1 MRRYTLILLL
11 LFFTVACSTDKT
23 ETSASETDVTE
34 INATE
39 TSTSETDATEAA
51 DNQNEPPNK
60 PVFIV
65 QSSHP
70 QIDCL
75 NTMFDKFVNVF
86 GMYVIATP
94 EAPLEYV
101 QHTANVLAQYLDND
115 EDGVPDDLKVHQY
128 LVDGNFVVPVWGEE
142 DREIFFEGARG
153 TFCEDN
159 VGFRASMYYD
169 HDRWALGGVGTAGNW
184 DTNLEEVWH
193 VVSSGWYR
201 VYPVYF
207 GDWSSKLTEAMDTA
221 RGGLFREVPS
231 QYPNNAWY
239 SYDDDTC
246 TYGCQVHEYFYWAL
260 MANIGALDP
269 KLTDKCHESRQEWHV
284 CTAADLERTDPL
296 VFDLLNNYG
305 FKLPTRIPDGSY
317 QDWTKASPDNED
329 ADDEHS
335 DDEHSDD
342 EHSDAGGSNKIGYAR
357 FSEEERARLAKNTRT
372 PDLAIMSQ
380 HPTIDCLNGTFDKF
394 VNVFGMY
401 VMGTPE
407 TPESRVNHSAGVL
420 AQYLDND
427 EDGSVD
433 DIAVLNFLVGI
444 NRVVPIW
451 SQQDSETFYSATDR
465 GALCEEKVSFGA
477 SMFLEDKWAFGGI
490 TSAGH
495 WDTNLEEIWHII
507 TKGFDHMYPY
517 YFGARPGLSR
527 IGEAVDAARGGRFQE
542 APAPPYKY
550 PDESWYRFYD
560 PTCVYDCQIYEYFYW
575 ILMANIGALDP
586 KYTDKCESSK
596 DEWPICT
603 RAELKQRDK
612 LAYELLN
619 DEGFRLP
626 TRIPDGNY
634 QPSQR

>member
-1 MRRYTLILLL
+1 MRHYKLLL
-11 LFFTVACSTDKT
+11 VALAFLFACATD
-23 ETSASETDVTE
+23 ERD
-34 INATE
+34 INISQSGATE
-39 TSTSETDATEAA
+39 KTDALDEQQKPAA
-51 DNQNEPPNK
+51 TTDTQDERLDFSNFVVAPQ
-60 PVFIV
+60 
-65 QSSHP
+65 HP
-70 QIDCL
+70 TIDCL
-75 NTMFDKFVNVF
+75 NGTFDKFVNVF
-86 GMYVIATP
+86 GMYVVATP
-94 EAPLEYV
+94 EAPLDYV
-101 QHTANVLAQYLDND
+101 QHTANVLAQFLDND
-115 EDGVPDDLKVHQY
+115 EDGEPDDLKVHRH

-153 TFCEDN
+153 TYCEDN

-201 VYPVYF
+201 VYPEHF
-207 GDWSSKLTEAMDTA
+207 GDAPGSSKLTEAMDTA
-221 RGGLFREVPS
+221 RGGFFIEVPS
-231 QYPNNAWY
+231 RYPDNAWY
-239 SYDDDTC
+239 SYDDETC
-246 TYGCQVHEYFYWAL
+246 AYGCQVHEYFYWAL

-269 KLTDKCHESRQEWHV
+269 KLTDKCHNSRQEWHV

-296 VFDLLNNYG
+296 VFDLLNNHG
-305 FKLPTRIPDGSY
+305 FELPTRIPDGSY
-317 QDWTKASPDNED
+317 QEWAQVS
-329 ADDEHS
+329 S
-335 DDEHSDD
+335 DDSSEDP
-342 EHSDAGGSNKIGYAR
+342 DAGGSNKIGYAR
-357 FSEEERARLAKNTRT
+357 FSEEERARLAKDTRI

-407 TPESRVNHSAGVL
+407 TPESFVNHSAGVL

-451 SQQDSETFYSATDR
+451 TQQDSETFYSATDR

-507 TKGFDHMYPY
+507 TKGFDHVYPY
-517 YFGARPGLSR
+517 YFGARPGLSS

-542 APAPPYKY
+542 APDKY

-586 KYTDKCESSK
+586 KYTDICESSK

-603 RAELKQRDK
+603 KAELKQRDK

-619 DEGFRLP
+619 NEGFRLP

-634 QPSQR
+634 QPSQQ